1 MAQLRHRRN
10 SGAEAIP
17 RDTLQDGDLSF
28 LARGVLGYALS
39 LPPGW
44 NFSAKRVAAS
54 CAAGVK
60 GSGEA
65 AVLSAFK
72 ELELAGYRR
81 LVREQNPQGQWS
93 SFAEFAFSPVPE
105 WIEEAKANEAE
116 RAQRKKPGPKKLSP
130 AAKAAAKESRE
141 QPKAPSMEPQVTNN
155 VLVFPQVAPELGN
168 PGAGMSSSG
177 AARVSA
183 GRAGTREPESRV
195 PGFLRETPTERET
208 HTEGQE
214 ATKPSAPSGT
224 GPVCVE
230 EFQEQAGWVIKGAID
245 QEADLRLHQV
255 DRDKLIARITVL
267 MQRGWTEHTLVQRL
281 SGCTNARTIRPDRV
295 FAIEL
300 DKIEVEEPPV
310 GRSQQDGSSLIQ
322 RALHRASGLF
332 TTDDWQLTW
341 ISTWINRARLDEL
354 EEWLDWPDEQ
364 ILSQVRAEQE
374 RTGRPAAS
382 KSLEPEVVVPGA
394 APRLDGMRTS
404 DLRVLAAERA
414 VELGMTTE
422 AAERWAQNL
431 KTWKVLPWL
440 QAEEYAQ
447 RDQLPALSAR
457 SA

>member
-17 RDTLQDGDLSF
+17 RDTLQDGALSF

-54 CAAGVK
+54 CEAGVK

-81 LVREQNPQGQWS
+81 LVREQNAQGQWS

-105 WIEEAKANEAE
+105 WIEEARANEAE
-116 RAQRKKPGPKKLSP
+116 RAKRKKPGPKKLSP

-141 QPKAPSMEPQVTNN
+141 HPKVPSAEPQVTDN
-155 VLVFPQVAPELGN
+155 VVAFPQVAPELGN

-177 AARVSA
+177 PAHVSA
-183 GRAGTREPESRV
+183 GRAGTREPESRE
-195 PGFLRETPTERET
+195 PGFLREIPTERDT
-208 HTEGQE
+208 HTEGQG
-214 ATKPSAPSGT
+214 AKPAGAGDT
-224 GPVCVE
+224 GSVCVE

-245 QEADLRLHQV
+245 QQADLRLHQV
-255 DRDKLIARITVL
+255 DRDRLIARITVL
-267 MQRGWTEHTLVQRL
+267 MQRGWTEYTLVQRL
-281 SGCTNARTIRPDRV
+281 DRCTNARTMRPDVV
-295 FAIEL
+295 FGREL
-300 DKIEVEEPPV
+300 DKIELEEPPV
-310 GRSQQDGSSLIQ
+310 GRSEQDGSLLIQ

-354 EEWLDWPDEQ
+354 EQWLDLPDDQ
-364 ILSQVRAEQE
+364 ILSQVRTEQE
-374 RTGRPAAS
+374 RTGRPATS
-382 KSLEPEVVVPGA
+382 EEPEVMAPDT

-404 DLRVLAAERA
+404 DLRVVAAERA
-414 VELGMTTE
+414 VELGMTAE
-422 AAERWAQNL
+422 AAKRWARNL
-431 KTWKVLPWL
+431 KTWQVLPWL

-447 RDQLPALSAR
+447 RDMLPALPVR